1 MGFKSIFA
9 VLVVLAALAMP
20 ATADEVDDLIL
31 DLKYGQPDAQK
42 NAAKALGEIG
52 DPRAV
57 EPLIVAIKYSNSD
70 IRMHSA
76 YSLGEIGDP
85 RAVDPLIAALKDDTG
100 SVRAYAAHALGQI
113 GDPKA
118 IDPLIAAL
126 NDGQL
131 KVRIHS
137 AGSLVRLGKPEYF
150 DQVMQGITNQ
160 NSDVREA
167 AAEAL
172 GNTGDPRSIEPLNY
186 MVANDKNSA
195 VRQAAAK
202 ALQRLSV
209 STSTPVD
216 GQITSVVWPDV
227 RNYNYD
233 EAVPVTVNFR
243 NTGSQPHSFWVGYS
257 VQDANGKWWDAL
269 HQQTESIQ
277 PGYSSSVQLEWN
289 PSNIAPGGV
298 YASAVT
304 LWSGYDS
311 DTGFLVGEID
321 RKTKAS
327 AFWLVASS
335 PASTLPPETV

>member
-1 MGFKSIFA
+1 MSLKLI
-9 VLVVLAALAMP
+9 LAAMVVIAAVAIP

-31 DLKYGQPDAQK
+31 DLKYGQPDVQK
-42 NAAKALGEIG
+42 NAAKALGETG

-57 EPLIVAIKYSNSD
+57 EPLIVALKDSNRD
-70 IRMHSA
+70 LRIHSA
-76 YSLGEIGDP
+76 YALGEIGDL
-85 RAVDPLIAALKDDTG
+85 RAVDPLIAALNDDHS
-100 SVRAYAAHALGQI
+100 SVRGYAAHALGQI

-118 IDPLIAAL
+118 VDPLIAAL
-126 NDGQL
+126 NDRQPN
-131 KVRIHS
+131 VRIHS

-150 DQVMQGITNQ
+150 DQVMEGVTNQ
-160 NSDVREA
+160 NSGIREA

-172 GNTGDPRSIEPLNY
+172 GNTRDPRSIEPLNY
-186 MVANDKNSA
+186 LVANDRNSG

-202 ALQRLSV
+202 ALQKLMV
-209 STSTPVD
+209 FASTPVD
-216 GQITSVVWPDV
+216 GQITSVVWPEL

-233 EAVPVTVNFR
+233 EAVAVTVNFR

-269 HQQTESIQ
+269 HQQTASIQ
-277 PGYSSSVQLEWN
+277 PGQSWSVQLEWN
-289 PSNIAPGGV
+289 PPNIAPGGG

-304 LWSGYDS
+304 LWSGYNS

-327 AFWLVASS
+327 AFWLLSS
-335 PASTLPPETV
+335 SDASTLPPETG